1 MSGGLCSLAPPHPQ
15 SLQIVFELRLLGIT
29 DTVFCRLSNILT
41 PLFFTNNAIRL
52 SSSHE
57 IQANVPELVVS
68 ETLEKTLYFPFAQ
81 NMDTISGVAAVTLQS

>member
-1 MSGGLCSLAPPHPQ
+1 MSGGPCSSAPPHPQ
-15 SLQIVFELRLLGIT
+15 FLQIVFELRLLGIT
-29 DTVFCRLSNILT
+29 DAVFCRLSNILT
-41 PLFFTNNAIRL
+41 PLFFTNNAIQL

-81 NMDTISGVAAVTLQS
+81 NMDIISGVAAVTLQS